1 MMTGEPRRATVIALS
16 DVECYRLDKEAF
28 DDILQQRPEIAE
40 SISEILARRR
50 VELEMAREDLNEE
63 AKRARMQKHKG
74 DLLKR
79 IRNFFTLESEVRS
92 NK

>member
-1 MMTGEPRRATVIALS
+1 
-16 DVECYRLDKEAF
+16 
-28 DDILQQRPEIAE
+28 
-40 SISEILARRR
+40 
-50 VELEMAREDLNEE
+50 MAREDLNEE